1 MNRRT
6 LLASGIAATLAL
18 MIAGCGGMQGSN
30 TADTQIKSDDAQE
43 ELVAEPAE
51 EKIVAIKDSPDKYT
65 WYVKN
70 YVGMNA
76 ASVGYTSLGGDRR
89 DSYGAG
95 TLKVVFRAN
104 DGSYVDIDD
113 EESLQGFKVI
123 GQDLA
128 PNTEIKYTIQIDED
142 GEEYEN
148 LVDAQNY
155 DEIVLA
161 VVEVGSNEPAP
172 ELTEVK
178 SSPDKYTRYVKD
190 YVGRNLASCGYYSM
204 GGTYNDHYGLGYVKF
219 DIAAEDGSY
228 IDPEDKA
235 QLGQYVVTAQ
245 SVEPNS
251 EITMTFMKDSNG
263 EEYSN
268 LVESQSLESISLTV
282 KKLND

>member
-95 TLKVVFRAN
+95 TLKVVFRGAEME
-104 DGSYVDIDD
+104 VC
-113 EESLQGFKVI
+113 EE
-123 GQDLA
+123 
-128 PNTEIKYTIQIDED
+128 
-142 GEEYEN
+142 EE
-148 LVDAQNY
+148 V
-155 DEIVLA
+155 
-161 VVEVGSNEPAP
+161 
-172 ELTEVK
+172 
-178 SSPDKYTRYVKD
+178 
-190 YVGRNLASCGYYSM
+190 
-204 GGTYNDHYGLGYVKF
+204 
-219 DIAAEDGSY
+219 
-228 IDPEDKA
+228 
-235 QLGQYVVTAQ
+235 
-245 SVEPNS
+245 
-251 EITMTFMKDSNG
+251 
-263 EEYSN
+263 
-268 LVESQSLESISLTV
+268 
-282 KKLND
+282 